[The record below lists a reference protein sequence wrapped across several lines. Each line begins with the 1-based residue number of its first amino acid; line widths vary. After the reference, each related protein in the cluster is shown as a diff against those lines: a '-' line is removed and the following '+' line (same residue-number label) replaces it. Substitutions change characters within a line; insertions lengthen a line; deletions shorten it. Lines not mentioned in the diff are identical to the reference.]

1 MVIAIGPPDY
11 GDNDNKAKC
20 SMCYCLLTCCLTSDK
35 FILYLISLLNYSG
48 PTLFM
53 VLTREDAVTG
63 WKALMG
69 PTDPLQALEVAP
81 DS

>member
-1 MVIAIGPPDY
+1 M
-11 GDNDNKAKC
+11 
-20 SMCYCLLTCCLTSDK
+20 
-35 FILYLISLLNYSG
+35 LNYSG